1 MAGVA
6 ISSIAIIQVTRTI
19 GMLTARITLDI
30 DCAGITRVTGRIEAK
45 RANEVACARTSL
57 VFGFAANSPALSVE
71 KVDLIRL
78 DSPHRCIE
86 ERGEGVDPAR

>member
-1 MAGVA
+1 VAGVA
-6 ISSIAIIQVTRTI
+6 ISSIATIQVTRTI
-19 GMLTARITLDI
+19 GMLTVRITQDI
-30 DCAGITRVTGRIEAK
+30 ARPGITRVIGRIEAK

-57 VFGFAANSPALSVE
+57 VFGSAANSPTSSAE